1 MRWLDGIT
9 DSMHMSLSK
18 QGELVM
24 DTEAWHA
31 AVHGVAKSWTQ
42 LSDWT
47 TWVYMNAKIIQSE
60 HLGQC
65 ILFYANHTFKIE
77 REREKKEE
85 VEGKAGSDERRDGE
99 MKGRRK
105 SWMEGG
111 RKDGRTVK
119 TDHMP
124 IFEHKCAKSIK
135 NRLFKIH
142 IFWKVLDFFKERT
155 LLHIFEVNS
164 PLHFQEN

>member
-1 MRWLDGIT
+1 
-9 DSMHMSLSK
+9 
-18 QGELVM
+18 
-24 DTEAWHA
+24 
-31 AVHGVAKSWTQ
+31 
-42 LSDWT
+42 
-47 TWVYMNAKIIQSE
+47 MNAKIIQSE

-65 ILFYANHTFKIE
+65 ILFYANHTSKIE
-77 REREKKEE
+77 RQREKKEE

-105 SWMEGG
+105 SWMEGR

-119 TDHMP
+119 TDHML
-124 IFEHKCAKSIK
+124 ILEHKCAKSIK
-135 NRLFKIH
+135 NRLFKIQ
-142 IFWKVLDFFKERT
+142 IFWKALDFFFKEQT